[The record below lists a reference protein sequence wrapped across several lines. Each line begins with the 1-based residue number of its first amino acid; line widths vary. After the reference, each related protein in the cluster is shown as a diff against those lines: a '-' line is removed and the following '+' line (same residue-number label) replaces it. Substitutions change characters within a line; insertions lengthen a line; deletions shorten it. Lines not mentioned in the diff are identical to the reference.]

1 MKVHHYTTIET
12 LALILKN
19 KTIRFNRLDKVDD
32 LEESEYGISSADM
45 KMGKYIFV
53 SCWTKD
59 NAENVALWGLYTR
72 NKGVRITLD
81 EDMFV
86 TYPINETHKSY
97 FRSFIEFGKDYVIV
111 TANNNAEILD
121 IEYVDNLAQKVQEI
135 GDFSVTPDNEKYT
148 LKFANTFGNF
158 KSKHWKFQKEC
169 RFKIIALPCKYS
181 KDEEF
186 LGSLAS
192 NQSFLTTA
200 SYTLSE
206 IFNSISSSF
215 MEYQD
220 ISANYFD
227 IPLNGTAFQNMEI
240 LLAPQSSEADKLIVE
255 ALIKSYCP
263 TALLKES
270 TLKGKIRGKL

>member
-32 LEESEYGISSADM
+32 LEESEYGISSANV

-59 NAENVALWGLYTR
+59 DAENVALWGLYTR

-86 TYPINETHKSY
+86 TYPVTETHKSY
-97 FRSFIEFGKDYVIV
+97 FRSFIEFGKDYVV
-111 TANNNAEILD
+111 LTANNNADLFD
-121 IEYVDNLAQKVQEI
+121 IEYVADLAQKVQEI
-135 GDFSVTPDNEKYT
+135 GDFSVNPDNEKYT
-148 LKFANTFGNF
+148 LKFSNTFGNF
-158 KSKHWKFQKEC
+158 KSKHWEFQKEC
-169 RFKIIALPCKYS
+169 RFKIIAIPCKYP

-186 LGSLAS
+186 LNSLAS
-192 NQSFLTTA
+192 GQSILSTA
-200 SYTLSE
+200 SKTLDK
-206 IFNSISSSF
+206 IFNSISNSF

-227 IPLNGTAFQNMEI
+227 ITLNDTAFQNMEI
-240 LLAPQSSEADKLIVE
+240 LLAPQSSEGDKLIVE

-263 TALLKES
+263 KALLKES
-270 TLKGKIRGKL
+270 NLKGKIRGKL

>member
-1 MKVHHYTTIET
+1 MKVHHYTSIET

-32 LEESEYGISSADM
+32 LEESEYGISSANV

-59 NAENVALWGLYTR
+59 NKENVALWGLYTQ
-72 NKGVRITLD
+72 NKGVRITLE
-81 EDMFV
+81 EDMFI
-86 TYPINETHKSY
+86 TYPVTGTHKGY
-97 FRSFIEFGKDYVIV
+97 FRSFIEFGKDYLIV
-111 TANNNAEILD
+111 TANNNAVLFD

-135 GDFSVTPDNEKYT
+135 GDFSIDTEKET
-148 LKFANTFGNF
+148 FSLKFTNTFGNF
-158 KSKHWKFQKEC
+158 KSKHWEFQKEC
-169 RFKIIALPCKYS
+169 RFKIIVIPCKYP

-186 LGSLAS
+186 LSSLAS
-192 NQSFLTTA
+192 NQSFLSTA
-200 SYTLSE
+200 SQTLDK
-206 IFNSISSSF
+206 ILNSVSNSF

-227 IPLNGTAFQNMEI
+227 IPLNDIALQNIEI
-240 LLAPQSSEADKLIVE
+240 LLAPQTSEADKLIVD
-255 ALIKSYCP
+255 ALIKAYCP

-270 TLKGKIRGKL
+270 NLKGKIRGKL

>member
-19 KTIRFNRLDKVDD
+19 KTIRFNRLNKVDD
-32 LEESEYGISSADM
+32 LEESEYGISSANV

-59 NAENVALWGLYTR
+59 NKENVALWGLYTR

-86 TYPINETHKSY
+86 TYPVTETHKGY
-97 FRSFIEFGKDYVIV
+97 FRNFIEFGKDYLIV
-111 TANNNAEILD
+111 TANNNAVLFD
-121 IEYVDNLAQKVQEI
+121 IEYVDNLAQKVQDI
-135 GDFSVTPDNEKYT
+135 GDFSIDTRKETYS
-148 LKFANTFGNF
+148 LKFTNTFGNF
-158 KSKHWKFQKEC
+158 KSKHWEFQKEC
-169 RFKIIALPCKYS
+169 RYKITAIPCKYP
-181 KDEEF
+181 KDEDF
-186 LGSLAS
+186 LNSLVS
-192 NQSFLTTA
+192 GKSFLTSA
-200 SYTLSE
+200 NHILDK
-206 IFNSISSSF
+206 ILNSISNSF

-227 IPLNGTAFQNMEI
+227 IPLNDIAFQNMEI
-240 LLAPQSSEADKLIVE
+240 LLAPQSTEADKLIVE

-263 TALLKES
+263 TAMLKDS
-270 TLKGKIRGKL
+270 NLKGKIRGKL